1 MRIGGRN
8 WHHCQGSVQETG
20 LHSGEQYA
28 RCAYPLNRRL
38 RKKLLNLVHT
48 PLDKIGLNVYS
59 YYDML
64 TINEMFC
71 RLDYR
76 SDDTNRVVVDF
87 GSNIRISAAC
97 FLMRSA
103 DPHVYLFEP
112 ARGFN
117 IERLRRNPKPFEGR
131 YTLS

>member
-1 MRIGGRN
+1 M
-8 WHHCQGSVQETG
+8 
-20 LHSGEQYA
+20 
-28 RCAYPLNRRL
+28 
-38 RKKLLNLVHT
+38 VHT

-87 GSNIRISAAC
+87 GSNIGNSAAC

-117 IERLRRNPKPFEGR
+117 IERLRRNLKPFEGR